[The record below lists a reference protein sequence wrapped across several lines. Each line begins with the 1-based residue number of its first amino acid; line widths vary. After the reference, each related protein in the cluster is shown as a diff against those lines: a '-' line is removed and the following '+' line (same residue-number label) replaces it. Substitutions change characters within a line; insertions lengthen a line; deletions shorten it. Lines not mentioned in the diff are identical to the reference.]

1 MPRYLLNATYTIQGV
16 EGVRSKGGTDR
27 RAAVTDAA
35 HSVGGELESFY
46 FAFGDRDVVA
56 IVDLPDDKAAAAVGL
71 IVNAA
76 GGARVNPTVGW
87 GPSAMGPPVVSRPL
101 CGGSHSWRRRRGPA
115 DGHGAFVGRAS
126 SCPQRP

>member
-16 EGVRSKGGTDR
+16 EGVRSTGGTDR

-46 FAFGDRDVVA
+46 IAFGDRDVVA

-76 GGARVNPTVGW
+76 GGARVNTTVLIT
-87 GPSAMGPPVVSRPL
+87 PEEIDEAAHLAVSYRPPGL
-101 CGGSHSWRRRRGPA
+101 
-115 DGHGAFVGRAS
+115 
-126 SCPQRP
+126 